1 MVHVDQEIEAADVA
15 YGQANLDE
23 AERHLR
29 AVLAFDPQE
38 PRALHRLGHIAM
50 KRDQPEVAADYFQQ
64 SLASQGHTVTE
75 SSVTIPTPTLAEL
88 YAQQGHGEAAAD
100 IYQELLERDPDHP
113 RAPQWRARVDELAA
127 EPEGGPAGAEAAET
141 GAEAAETAAEELPGP
156 IPGLQEAVDAL
167 PAGWE
172 EPEAET
178 ESAASE
184 AAPGASATEGEGE
197 SPVWQRARRLEAFLE
212 RVERYR
218 ETRGAEPVRRLE
230 EFLSHTERYRE
241 RRRLEDFLSQVEA
254 VRGIREL
261 ERLNE

>member
-1 MVHVDQEIEAADVA
+1 MVHVDQAIEAADAA
-15 YGQANLDE
+15 YGQTNLDE

-64 SLASQGHTVTE
+64 SLASQGHTVSE

-100 IYQELLERDPDHP
+100 IYQELLEREPDHP
-113 RAPQWRARVDELAA
+113 RAPQWRARVTELAA
-127 EPEGGPAGAEAAET
+127 GSEGQAAEEAPAEPAAEAAVD
-141 GAEAAETAAEELPGP
+141 ELPGP
-156 IPGLQEAVDAL
+156 IPGLQEAVAAL
-167 PAGWE
+167 PAGGE

-178 ESAASE
+178 ASAAPDTAGE
-184 AAPGASATEGEGE
+184 EFAPGAEDE
-197 SPVWQRARRLEAFLE
+197 SPAWQRARRLEAFLE

-218 ETRGAEPVRRLE
+218 HTRETDPARRLEAFLGQTERYRQRRRLE
-230 EFLSHTERYRE
+230 EFLT
-241 RRRLEDFLSQVEA
+241 QVEA

-261 ERLNE
+261 ERVNE